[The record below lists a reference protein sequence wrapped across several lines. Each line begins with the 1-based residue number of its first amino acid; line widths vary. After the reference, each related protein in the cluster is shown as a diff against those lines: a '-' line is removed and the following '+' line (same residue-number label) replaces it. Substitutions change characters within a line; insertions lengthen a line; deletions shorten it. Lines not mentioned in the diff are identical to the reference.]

1 MNSNLFA
8 TLRHFCNLTLAE
20 LRFAP
25 LVIFGATLAVG
36 GCSPTLIQNPDST
49 GGAGGAGSCPTSQ
62 LACGLVCVDSKLDP
76 ANCGMCGNACA
87 PGEVCSEGT
96 CGLICVGGSTK
107 CGDTC
112 TNAVFDPAN
121 CGMCGNACASGE
133 VCSEGTCGLTC
144 LGGSTKCGSTDAKD
158 ICTVTAIDPLHC
170 GMCGNVC
177 NADNAMSYCAEGAC
191 EFECDAGFGDCNAMA
206 SDGCE
211 TTTSTDKAN
220 CGGCDKACA
229 AGETCEGSACKS
241 APAASCKALLTAK
254 PGTPDGVYP
263 IDPDGMGPQ
272 PATELFCDMTNGGL
286 TLVFNMFDGAGD
298 DAPNTP
304 DYVVSGWQQKGS
316 GQWDMLAKKVD
327 RDASGNGSAA
337 VSPAFV
343 AALKAS
349 AGQMHLKMCLTG
361 QNGNDVTCRQSK
373 DGSLSLTGYNAPNP
387 VLASYSN
394 DTLTFTYARLA
405 GLLGTSSAYNNY
417 TYVTHCVPVT
427 PSFVSPGVGEGE
439 FGSGD
444 GCGKS
449 KGLCELPKDDQSGA
463 ALGAVWHGYCGGA
476 WYIPTNP
483 SVVANWPSSEF
494 KSDFSG
500 HKGFRLYIG
509 L

>member
-1 MNSNLFA
+1 M
-8 TLRHFCNLTLAE
+8 TLLKNTPTTRHTSSSPCRPEGRVNRRSVSGTISRGALACVAVLSVSAVNE
-20 LRFAP
+20 ACVP
-25 LVIFGATLAVG
+25 LIEQKDPLPSTSSGSG
-36 GCSPTLIQNPDST
+36 GSDGMPT
-49 GGAGGAGSCPTSQ
+49 GAGGATGSGGSAPTCPGA
-62 LACGLVCVDSKLDP
+62 LAECAGVCVDLQHDP
-76 ANCGMCGNACA
+76 GHCGGCDHGCGVD
-87 PGEVCSEGT
+87 EVCAKGT
-96 CGLICVGGSTK
+96 CSFDCEGGATK
-107 CGDTC
+107 CK
-112 TNAVFDPAN
+112 N
-121 CGMCGNACASGE
+121 
-133 VCSEGTCGLTC
+133 
-144 LGGSTKCGSTDAKD
+144 TDAQD

-177 NADNAMSYCAEGAC
+177 DADHATSYCAEGAC

-220 CGGCDKACA
+220 CGGCDKVCA
-229 AGETCEGSACKS
+229 AGETCEGSVCKS
-241 APAASCKALLTAK
+241 PAAASCKALLTAK

-439 FGSGD
+439 FGGD

-449 KGLCELPKDDQSGA
+449 FSLCELPKGDMSGA
-463 ALGAVWHGYCGGA
+463 AIGAVWHGNCGGA

-483 SVVANWPSSEF
+483 SMVAAWPSSEF
-494 KSDFSG
+494 KSDVSL